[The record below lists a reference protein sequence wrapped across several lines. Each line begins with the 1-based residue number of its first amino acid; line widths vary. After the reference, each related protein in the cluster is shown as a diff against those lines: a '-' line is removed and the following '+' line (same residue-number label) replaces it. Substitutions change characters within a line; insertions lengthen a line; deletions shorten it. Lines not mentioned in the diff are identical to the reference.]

1 MKNTIKFIY
10 RFINQIIN
18 PIVFIRG
25 ILGYS
30 WFIRDYLRYQSS
42 MKKGKINFVDLYP
55 CLHNKGS
62 HDFDPHYFY
71 MSIWAFQHITQ
82 SGVDHH
88 VDVGSQLN
96 FVGLLSSAIKV
107 TFIDIRPVDIA
118 LKGFENK
125 LGSILD
131 IPFKDQSIKSL
142 SSLHVAEHI
151 GLGRYGD
158 PIDPDGTRK
167 AIAELS
173 RVLALDG
180 KLFFALPIGKPKIC
194 FNAHRI
200 FDPEDIVRWFEN
212 EGLSL
217 FSFAAVG
224 DDKKFVS
231 VADPTAYKN
240 SDYACGFFCFTR

>member
-1 MKNTIKFIY
+1 MKNILKLAY
-10 RFINQIIN
+10 RVLNQVIN
-18 PIVFIRG
+18 PIVLMRG
-25 ILGYS
+25 ISGYS
-30 WFIRDYLRYQSS
+30 WFIRDYLRYRSS
-42 MKKGKINFVDLYP
+42 LKDGKINLLDLYP

-82 SGVDHH
+82 SGIDHH

-96 FVGLLSSAIKV
+96 FVGLLSSVIKV
-107 TFIDIRPVDIA
+107 TFIDIRPVDIE

-125 LGSILD
+125 TGNILE
-131 IPFKDQSIKSL
+131 IPFNDQSIKSL

-158 PIDPDGTRK
+158 PIDPEGTIK
-167 AIAELS
+167 AITELS
-173 RVLALDG
+173 RVLAPEG
-180 KLFFALPIGKPKIC
+180 KLFFALPIGKPRIC

-200 FDPEDIVRWFEN
+200 FDPMDIVRLFDN

-217 FSFAAVG
+217 FNFSAVG
-224 DDKKFVS
+224 DDKKFAP
-231 VADPTAYKN
+231 VADPIAYKD